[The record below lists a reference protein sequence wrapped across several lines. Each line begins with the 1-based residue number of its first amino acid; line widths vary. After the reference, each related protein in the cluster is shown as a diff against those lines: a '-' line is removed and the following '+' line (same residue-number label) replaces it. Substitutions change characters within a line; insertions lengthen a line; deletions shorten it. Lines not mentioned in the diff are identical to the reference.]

1 MWRRTP
7 ATCGRQ
13 GLCRGARWTW
23 PSRRPSG
30 RPRQLYQT
38 PAALREAFFGN
49 AVEARQG
56 AMAALALSRDRETEY
71 GAALALALSGEN
83 SQSQRL
89 AEDLEKR
96 FADDTSVRFSYEP
109 ALRAVLALNH
119 GEPATAIDLLQIAV
133 PYDFSEPRSS
143 IHGFYGALYPVY
155 VRGQAYL
162 AAGPGRGSRH
172 GVPEDSGS
180 PRRRAQR
187 SHRCAGTLTTGQS
200 ASVIGRHSQGKG
212 GLPGF
217 SKALE
222 RRRPGHPAPGSRPG
236 RNTARC
242 SKWIAQCPSG
252 GGPIPGSRPPM
263 ANPTRL
269 KNAYSNAVSRNFS

>member
-1 MWRRTP
+1 MVLPYDIAFLRGDVPGMERAAALAGKSGEEDVMADKEAFVAAYSGHLRQARTM
-7 ATCGRQ
+7 
-13 GLCRGARWTW
+13 
-23 PSRRPSG
+23 SRRAVDLAQQASE
-30 RPRQLYQT
+30 RETAALYQT

-96 FADDTSVRFSYEP
+96 FAEDTSVRFSYEP

-162 AAGPGRGSRH
+162 AAGQGAEAAMEFQKILDHRGAVLSDPIGALAHLQLGRALQL
-172 GVPEDSGS
+172 SGD
-180 PRRRAQR
+180 RARAKAAYQDFLR
-187 SHRCAGTLTTGQS
+187 LWKDADADIPLLKQARAEYGTLQ
-200 ASVIGRHSQGKG
+200 
-212 GLPGF
+212 
-217 SKALE
+217 
-222 RRRPGHPAPGSRPG
+222 
-236 RNTARC
+236 
-242 SKWIAQCPSG
+242 
-252 GGPIPGSRPPM
+252 
-263 ANPTRL
+263 
-269 KNAYSNAVSRNFS
+269 